1 MLMLFSCSLGTKIII
16 TILHLVCHL
25 QLEAEGV
32 EGEAAM
38 AIPQITMAM
47 KIIMM
52 ITMAM
57 TIMTTVV
64 AMKILTT
71 AMMMAML

>member
-1 MLMLFSCSLGTKIII
+1 MKIII
-16 TILHLVCHL
+16 TTPHLVCHRL
-25 QLEAEGV
+25 LGAEVV

-47 KIIMM
+47 KTIMM
-52 ITMAM
+52 IIMAM

-71 AMMMAML
+71 ATMMAML